1 MNGGDKF
8 MVSCYEYIRK
18 QKTDDFYNIK
28 SFFEDKE
35 KKIQK
40 KEMEN
45 GIYDEDVRIQKKL
58 F

>member
-1 MNGGDKF
+1 